1 MARHFC
7 KFRRNFPSEW
17 SVGEIIGVGGA
28 KAVDSFF
35 VIKCGEVFYT
45 KDVSDC
51 RPIKKPI
58 VKKKK

>member
-7 KFRRNFPSEW
+7 KFRKNFSSIY

-35 VIKCGEVFYT
+35 VIKCGDVFYT

-51 RPIKKPI
+51 IPTKKP